1 MKNVDIVFVTNLPSF
16 YKIELYN
23 QIASKKKIMVFFTG
37 DKAWERNND
46 FFVVTLNLTI
56 YISKVLF
63 L

>member
-1 MKNVDIVFVTNLPSF
+1 
-16 YKIELYN
+16 
-23 QIASKKKIMVFFTG
+23 MVFFTG

>member
-23 QIASKKKIMVFFTG
+23 QIASKKIMVFLLVIKHGRETMI
-37 DKAWERNND
+37 